1 MLRDK
6 QYGAIGK
13 AVPRVEA
20 EPKVAGQTRY
30 AADVTLPAM
39 LWAKVLRSP
48 YPHARILFLFT
59 SEGQLVENR
68 ALPPHCSIG
77 R

>member
-6 QYGAIGK
+6 RYGPIGK
-13 AVPRVEA
+13 AVPRVEV

-30 AADVTLPAM
+30 AADVTLP
-39 LWAKVLRSP
+39 LRSP

-59 SEGQLVENR
+59 SEGQLAENR
-68 ALPPHCSIG
+68 ALPSHCSIG